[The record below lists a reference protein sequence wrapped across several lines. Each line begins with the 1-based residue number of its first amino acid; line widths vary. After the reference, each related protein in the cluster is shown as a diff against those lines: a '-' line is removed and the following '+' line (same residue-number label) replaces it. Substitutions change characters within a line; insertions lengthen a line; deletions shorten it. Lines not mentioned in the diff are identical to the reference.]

1 METEVFAQHKRVSV
15 RRARHAFITR
25 AACSRVARLS
35 QAWRCMKRK
44 RPIPLRATVKSL
56 RAEARLLTTAGLIL
70 LAIGFPLTLLLV
82 AQALAPNAHMP
93 AMLPFAA
100 GAPFI
105 VLGYLACH
113 FASQRMVK
121 AKAMER
127 R

>member
-1 METEVFAQHKRVSV
+1 MAH
-15 RRARHAFITR
+15 ARSRSARIT
-25 AACSRVARLS
+25 A
-35 QAWRCMKRK
+35 
-44 RPIPLRATVKSL
+44 KSL

-70 LAIGFPLTLLLV
+70 LALGFPLTLLLV
-82 AQALAPNAHMP
+82 AQALSPGAHMP

-100 GAPFI
+100 GAPPI

-121 AKAMER
+121 AKALER

>member
-1 METEVFAQHKRVSV
+1 MAHTRPNSL
-15 RRARHAFITR
+15 RIT
-25 AACSRVARLS
+25 A
-35 QAWRCMKRK
+35 
-44 RPIPLRATVKSL
+44 KSL

-82 AQALAPNAHMP
+82 AQALGPKAQLP
-93 AMLPFAA
+93 AMRPLAA

-121 AKAMER
+121 AKALER